1 MADYENVDTEKLK
14 VLAKRL
20 KYDSNH
26 MLDEHKRNL
35 AALEWFKVEAEL
47 KKRTG
52 LSGIVRQ
59 MKNRFGK

>member
-1 MADYENVDTEKLK
+1 MDYENVDTEKLK
-14 VLAKRL
+14 VLANRL

-35 AALEWFKVEAEL
+35 SALEWFKVEAEL
-47 KKRTG
+47 KKRTR

-59 MKNRFGK
+59 MKKLFGK